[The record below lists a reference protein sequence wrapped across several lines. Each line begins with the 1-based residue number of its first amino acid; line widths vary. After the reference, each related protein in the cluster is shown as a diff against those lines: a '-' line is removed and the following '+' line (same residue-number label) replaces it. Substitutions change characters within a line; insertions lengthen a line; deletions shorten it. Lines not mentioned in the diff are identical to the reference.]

1 MKAKVGHRTFE
12 ASSWPGVVVAVVEA
26 TGARA
31 LHAERREAAQQLAK
45 GVSVVL
51 TGGVVIKPEGAR
63 E

>member
-1 MKAKVGHRTFE
+1 MQAKVGHRTFV
-12 ASSWPGVVVAVVEA
+12 ADTWPDVVAAVVRA

-31 LHAERREAAQQLAK
+31 LHDERREAAQQLAK

-51 TGGVVIKPEGAR
+51 TGGVIIKPEGAR